1 LAKEAITMN
10 NYLKFWGFKSEPF
23 PTDLPAEHIFKS
35 RNLAAFDQ
43 RFEYVLRL
51 GAVGLVTGEI
61 GAGKSTALRYAV
73 DKLHPSQFKPFYV
86 TAASGSVLEFYRLIL
101 SEMGFEVQSNSR
113 AAMLGLIKR
122 EILDLALAKN
132 IKPVL
137 IVDEASLMRL
147 EAFAE
152 IHTIIQFEK
161 DSKPYLPLILAGQSN
176 LIDKLTF
183 RDSQPLA
190 SRVAARSHF
199 EGADLEEMTVYLK
212 HHLTAAGL
220 KDDIFEPEAA
230 AAIQQGSGGV
240 FRKANHLARGA
251 LMAAAEQKVKS
262 ITADHVRLAA
272 TEIF

>member
-1 LAKEAITMN
+1 MN
-10 NYLKFWGFKSEPF
+10 NYLKFWGLKCEPF
-23 PTDLPAEHIFKS
+23 PTDLPGEHIFKS
-35 RNLAAFDQ
+35 RDLLAFGQ

-51 GAVGLVTGEI
+51 GAMGLLTGEI

-73 DKLHPSQFKPFYV
+73 DKLHPSQFKPFYI
-86 TAASGSVLEFYRLIL
+86 TAASGSVLDFYRLIL
-101 SEMGFEVQSNSR
+101 TEMGFEVKSNSR

-122 EILDLALAKN
+122 EIMDLALAKN

-152 IHTIIQFEK
+152 IHTIVQFDK
-161 DSKPYLPLILAGQSN
+161 DSKPCLPVVLAGQSN

-183 RDSQPLA
+183 RDSAPLA
-190 SRVAARSHF
+190 SRIVARSHF
-199 EGADLEEMTVYLK
+199 EGADLEEMTAYLQ

-220 KDDIFEPEAA
+220 QDDPFEPEAVI
-230 AAIQQGSGGV
+230 AIHQGSGGV

-262 ITADHVRLAA
+262 VTAEHVRLAA